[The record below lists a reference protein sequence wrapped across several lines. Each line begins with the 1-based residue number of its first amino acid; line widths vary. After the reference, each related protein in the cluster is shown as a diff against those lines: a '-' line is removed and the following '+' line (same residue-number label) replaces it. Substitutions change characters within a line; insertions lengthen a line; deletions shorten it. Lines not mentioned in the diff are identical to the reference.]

1 MKRTKKY
8 RTVVQQFLIE
18 IVLYKYDK
26 QELKTKL
33 RHFQNSIPFNRNWC
47 KLLVINEMIR
57 LKKTIKGD
65 QTMIISLLYKSLKLH
80 IFSANLI
87 KNWVPYKK
95 CIGFYHFQMMRYI
108 KGKDQIIP
116 YLTNSNDLIRSNANI
131 SYLALIDL
139 SQEELAHVPDHIS
152 KLDQIKIMDIFFRVN
167 KENLKIFDFL
177 VQTNRGSLIELWLI
191 IMTYFNNR
199 YESVRIIAFLNYP
212 SESVRIESLTSI
224 RKLFLKEAESTI
236 LEQMHIYSKKAQI
249 KGYQCL
255 AVIGSNHTS
264 TYVMSTFENCTDED
278 IQLAALYCLQKIN
291 PSLAFSFASKN
302 DTYSRMLNH
311 VKTLW

>member
-1 MKRTKKY
+1 MDTFLFYIKNFAIPILLILILFVCLVLLTKRFLTQWQLKRTKKY

-33 RHFQNSIPFNRNWC
+33 RHFQNSIPFNRKWC

-80 IFSANLI
+80 VFSANLI

-139 SQEELAHVPDHIS
+139 SKEELAHFPDHIS
-152 KLDQIKIMDIFFRVN
+152 KLDQIKIMDIFFTFWYRP
-167 KENLKIFDFL
+167 
-177 VQTNRGSLIELWLI
+177 IE
-191 IMTYFNNR
+191 
-199 YESVRIIAFLNYP
+199 
-212 SESVRIESLTSI
+212 
-224 RKLFLKEAESTI
+224 
-236 LEQMHIYSKKAQI
+236 
-249 KGYQCL
+249 
-255 AVIGSNHTS
+255 
-264 TYVMSTFENCTDED
+264 
-278 IQLAALYCLQKIN
+278 AL
-291 PSLAFSFASKN
+291 
-302 DTYSRMLNH
+302 
-311 VKTLW
+311 